1 MVDLHTHTNCSDGS
15 LTPIQLVDLA
25 CEKGL
30 KAFSIT
36 DHDSLD
42 GYDGAL
48 AYADSC
54 GIDLV
59 CGVELSSIFH
69 GRPIHV
75 LGYFLHEDPG
85 FLFRKRL
92 SSVQKTRRERNQR
105 LAERLRELGL
115 SVRLSDAE
123 ELGCLQTGRP
133 HFAQVLVNK
142 GYVSSY
148 REAFDRYLDES
159 KPGYVERRDPSV
171 ENVLTWIRDGKGVS
185 SWAHPMRFVEQE
197 GVPAEE
203 LFSELADKGLNA
215 VEVFHSDHTLQQRE
229 ILHKAALSCDLL
241 VTGGSDFHG
250 EGRSRAALGS
260 LNLPL
265 SILEN
270 LRTVNQPGNAV
281 SSNRGLPQNS

>member
-1 MVDLHTHTNCSDGS
+1 MVDLHAHTDCSDGS

-25 CEKGL
+25 CERGL
-30 KAFSIT
+30 KALSIT

-42 GYDGAL
+42 GYDDAR
-48 AYADSC
+48 AYATNR
-54 GIDLV
+54 GLDLV
-59 CGVELSSIFH
+59 CGVELSSVFH
-69 GRPIHV
+69 GRSIHV
-75 LGYFLHEDPG
+75 LGYFLHQDPG
-85 FLFRKRL
+85 ASFRKQL
-92 SSVQKTRRERNQR
+92 NFVQKTRKERNQR

-115 SVRLSDAE
+115 SIRLADAE
-123 ELGCLQTGRP
+123 ELGRLQTGRP

-159 KPGYVERRDPSV
+159 KPGYVERRDPLA
-171 ENVLTWIRDGKGVS
+171 ETVLTWIRDGKGVS

-197 GVPAEE
+197 GLPAEE

-215 VEVFHSDHTLQQRE
+215 VEAFHSDHTLKQQK
-229 ILHKAALSCDLL
+229 ILHKAALSRNLL

-250 EGRSRAALGS
+250 EGKSRASLGS

-265 SILEN
+265 SILED
-270 LRTVNQPGNAV
+270 LRTFSQLDTVV
-281 SSNRGLPQNS
+281 